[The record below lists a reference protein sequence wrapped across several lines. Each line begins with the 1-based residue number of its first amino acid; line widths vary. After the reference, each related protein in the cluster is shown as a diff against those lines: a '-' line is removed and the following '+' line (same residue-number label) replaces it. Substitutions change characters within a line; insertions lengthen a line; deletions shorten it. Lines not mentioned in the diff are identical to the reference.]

1 MRTIDCFYAARQER
15 YAWMQEE
22 LDDWDNGS
30 RMRVLQVTRWLE
42 NGWMERE
49 GKRLFNLAS
58 NHYLGLCPWL
68 DEATLMN
75 VKTDCFAAGEA
86 GVRIGSGASRLV
98 VGHDPLHAELEQDM
112 ANFKQRDRCL
122 VFSSGYMANVG
133 VISALVGRH
142 DTVFSDRLNHASL
155 IDGAVLSRAEH
166 IRYPH
171 RDMNRLEHSLRKW
184 SGDRAT
190 RHKGLIVTDGIFSM
204 DGTVAPLEDL
214 VVLAERYGTMLMVDE
229 AHSGGVY
236 GFGGRG
242 LCHAVGVHQRVD
254 VVMGTF
260 GKAFGAFG
268 AYVAADEVLIRYL
281 VNRARTLV
289 YSTGLPPLMAAIVR
303 RRLREVQ
310 AADEARDR
318 LVRHA
323 ALFRARL
330 RAGGLHTGAGDSHI
344 VPVLL
349 GSDRRA
355 VAAGQA
361 LAEAGV
367 AGIAIRPPT
376 VPEGSARIRFAP
388 MASHQE
394 SDLIWAADQIVQ
406 VVGSLKEDATD
417 ESNETMFQ

>member
-1 MRTIDCFYAARQER
+1 MCAVDRFYAARQAR
-15 YAWMQEE
+15 YGWMHEE
-22 LDDWDNGS
+22 LDHWDKGS
-30 RMRVLQVTRWLE
+30 RMRVLEVTRWLE
-42 NGWMERE
+42 QGWMERE
-49 GKRLFNLAS
+49 GKPLFNLAS

-68 DEATLMN
+68 DEAALMD
-75 VKTDCFAAGEA
+75 VKAECFAAGED

-98 VGHDPLHAELEQDM
+98 AGHDPLHAALERDM

-155 IDGAVLSRAEH
+155 NDGVILSRAEH

-184 SGDRAT
+184 SGARST
-190 RHKGLIVTDGIFSM
+190 RRKGLIVTDGVFSM

-214 VVLAERYGTMLMVDE
+214 VSLAERYGTMLMVDE

-236 GFGGRG
+236 GIGGRG
-242 LCHAVGVHQRVD
+242 LCHAARVHQRID

-260 GKAFGAFG
+260 GKAFGAVG

-281 VNRARTLV
+281 INRARTLV
-289 YSTGLPPLMAAIVR
+289 YSTGLPPLMAAIVH

-330 RAGGLHTGAGDSHI
+330 RAGGLNIGAGDSHI

-349 GSDRRA
+349 GSDKRA

-394 SDLIWAADQIVQ
+394 ADLIWAADQIIQ
-406 VVGSLKEDATD
+406 VIGSLKEGATD
-417 ESNETMFQ
+417 ETTF